1 MFEGFLERLVGQC
14 QTEDIDLTVM
24 MIDVDNF
31 KTLNDTLGHSAGDEL
46 LRNIGQLIRSHVREQ
61 DAPFRFGGDEFCI
74 VLPGC
79 SPDSAHKL
87 AKRLIELVDGL
98 ASTMNLSRKPRLSI
112 GISAMSETG
121 NVPAIHLLERAD
133 KQLYEV
139 KAARK
144 GSAPRSSST
153 LTTMPMKKSA

>member
-1 MFEGFLERLVGQC
+1 
-14 QTEDIDLTVM
+14 
-24 MIDVDNF
+24 
-31 KTLNDTLGHSAGDEL
+31 
-46 LRNIGQLIRSHVREQ
+46 
-61 DAPFRFGGDEFCI
+61 
-74 VLPGC
+74 
-79 SPDSAHKL
+79 
-87 AKRLIELVDGL
+87 
-98 ASTMNLSRKPRLSI
+98 
-112 GISAMSETG
+112 MSETG